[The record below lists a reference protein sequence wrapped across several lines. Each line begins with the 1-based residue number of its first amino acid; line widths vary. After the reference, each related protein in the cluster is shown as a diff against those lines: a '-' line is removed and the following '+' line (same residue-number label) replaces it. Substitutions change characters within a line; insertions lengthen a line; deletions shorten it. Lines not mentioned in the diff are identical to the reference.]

1 MNKEKRIS
9 SPEKLNDYLK
19 ATSIF
24 TWILLGIV
32 IFCLLGIFIW
42 SFLANITY
50 KIEGTANVT
59 SNVVSIEIDEKR
71 LADLEVGQIV
81 YIGNS
86 ECVIESIGEDGYPI
100 ISGMEIEDGNY
111 QYTII
116 LKTIHPIEYLIKR

>member
-1 MNKEKRIS
+1 MNKTKRIS

-42 SFLANITY
+42 SFVAKITY
-50 KIEGTANVT
+50 KIEGRANVT
-59 SNVVSIEIDEKR
+59 SNVVSIEIGENRLDE
-71 LADLEVGQIV
+71 LEVGQIV
-81 YIGNS
+81 YIRGQ
-86 ECVIESIGEDGYPI
+86 EGVIASIGEDGLPV
-100 ISGMEIEDGNY
+100 ISGIDLDDGNY

-116 LKTIHPIEYLIKR
+116 LKTIHPIEYLVNR